1 MEINQMRYTLI
12 CLNLLWM
19 CEFSHTNCVMY
30 GICDDKKQLYCAASG
45 SPRQNTEIDLQNVCG
60 ISGEMACCDSN
71 QLKLL
76 TRSLSQLAILA
87 YHTANDP
94 TCYERLVKILCDMTC
109 STTQANF
116 ITVNSIG
123 ANNAVKTIQYNIAME
138 HARETYDICER
149 TTSVLLGKV
158 ISYICDESDCG
169 MEKFFASF
177 GKSIENGGKAP
188 FQIDYNLIDSNVS
201 SLHSSTAESSTIAI
215 TSEPATSPQSPV
227 ISWIREHV
235 WWFSMIFVF
244 LGLTQIFLLSLLV
257 MWCRQRQDDEN
268 SSVYKTSPPI
278 SCYSKIGAT
287 IQYGVSW
294 FFQRQGALVARFPIL
309 TLVAICIVLA
319 VLFCGFT
326 RFRVTTDPIELW
338 SDPTSRARLEKDYFD
353 SHFGPFHRIQQ
364 LILQPN
370 SLKPYSKALGPVFHA
385 AFLEEVLDL
394 QKKVENITIYV
405 SKLERYANLLE
416 ICYKPL
422 DPDFSACAIFSPL
435 EYFQSESSKLAS
447 PAYVDHITFCTK
459 SFASD
464 NGPLGSC
471 RGRSGLPMFPN
482 VVFGGFIADNHFGAE
497 AVVITLMTRN
507 FLDQNSDLAAITYV
521 WESAFIELV
530 HKWQL
535 EHPNVTVSFK
545 AERSVEDEID
555 RQSHSDISTVLISY
569 VVMFVYVSV
578 SLGNYHSWRSIM
590 IDLKLSLSAGGVII
604 VLASIFAS
612 IGLWSY
618 AGVPAT
624 LIIVEV
630 IPFLVLA
637 VGVDNIFIMVQDFSM
652 HSDYTGNDAPED
664 SHSIDA
670 GQGKDDHYQSVE
682 SATDAAYELDVEER
696 ISRMMGRIGP
706 SILLSSLSEAVAFF
720 CGAMTSMPAVRVFAL
735 YAGVAILINF
745 FSSNLCVRGSDN
757 VGC

>member
-1 MEINQMRYTLI
+1 
-12 CLNLLWM
+12 
-19 CEFSHTNCVMY
+19 MY

-138 HARETYDICER
+138 HARETYDICEADMKHML
-149 TTSVLLGKV
+149 TFQFTLG
-158 ISYICDESDCG
+158 
-169 MEKFFASF
+169 
-177 GKSIENGGKAP
+177 
-188 FQIDYNLIDSNVS
+188 
-201 SLHSSTAESSTIAI
+201 
-215 TSEPATSPQSPV
+215 EPATSPQSPV

-353 SHFGPFHRIQQ
+353 SHFG
-364 LILQPN
+364 
-370 SLKPYSKALGPVFHA
+370 YE
-385 AFLEEVLDL
+385 FL
-394 QKKVENITIYV
+394 
-405 SKLERYANLLE
+405 
-416 ICYKPL
+416 
-422 DPDFSACAIFSPL
+422 F
-435 EYFQSESSKLAS
+435 
-447 PAYVDHITFCTK
+447 
-459 SFASD
+459 
-464 NGPLGSC
+464 
-471 RGRSGLPMFPN
+471 
-482 VVFGGFIADNHFGAE
+482 
-497 AVVITLMTRN
+497 
-507 FLDQNSDLAAITYV
+507 
-521 WESAFIELV
+521 
-530 HKWQL
+530 
-535 EHPNVTVSFK
+535 
-545 AERSVEDEID
+545 
-555 RQSHSDISTVLISY
+555 
-569 VVMFVYVSV
+569 
-578 SLGNYHSWRSIM
+578 
-590 IDLKLSLSAGGVII
+590 
-604 VLASIFAS
+604 
-612 IGLWSY
+612 
-618 AGVPAT
+618 
-624 LIIVEV
+624 
-630 IPFLVLA
+630 
-637 VGVDNIFIMVQDFSM
+637 
-652 HSDYTGNDAPED
+652 
-664 SHSIDA
+664 
-670 GQGKDDHYQSVE
+670 
-682 SATDAAYELDVEER
+682 
-696 ISRMMGRIGP
+696 
-706 SILLSSLSEAVAFF
+706 
-720 CGAMTSMPAVRVFAL
+720 
-735 YAGVAILINF
+735 
-745 FSSNLCVRGSDN
+745 
-757 VGC
+757 